1 MAGWTRAATTC
12 PKGNGLRRTS
22 FLGVGDH
29 VPGALFQRLLVSRF
43 PQDTA
48 LAKIVSSH
56 LGPAALG
63 GLAAVLFVRLCLFL
77 GLGLGASLVS
87 RRGVGH
93 GDHGGD
99 LCPGALVRN
108 GPGRDLPGFLFGL
121 HAGSARLPGQ
131 GRAGVGRRG
140 AGPSSI
146 PRNCLSWLCQGHF
159 SWPYGTTATH

>member
-12 PKGNGLRRTS
+12 PKGNGPTTYILSWRRRSTCPVPCSSGCWCRVSRRTPPWPRSCPATWARLRWAAWQRCCLCASVS
-22 FLGVGDH
+22 FWAGVGRQ
-29 VPGALFQRLLVSRF
+29 PGVQ
-43 PQDTA
+43 
-48 LAKIVSSH
+48 
-56 LGPAALG
+56 
-63 GLAAVLFVRLCLFL
+63 
-77 GLGLGASLVS
+77 
-87 RRGVGH
+87 RGVGH

-131 GRAGVGRRG
+131 GRAGVGRVVR
-140 AGPSSI
+140 AIVNSKEL
-146 PRNCLSWLCQGHF
+146 LSWLCQGHF